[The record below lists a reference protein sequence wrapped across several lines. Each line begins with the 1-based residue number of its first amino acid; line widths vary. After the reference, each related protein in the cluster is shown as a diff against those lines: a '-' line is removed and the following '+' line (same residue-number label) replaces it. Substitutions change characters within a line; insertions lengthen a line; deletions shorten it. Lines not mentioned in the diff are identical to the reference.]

1 MSATQKEAVEET
13 TTVEITAT
21 LRGKEVTVTIPA
33 TLEDM
38 SLDAYD
44 SFCDKPVA
52 VYRDI
57 LSPEDWNKIKA
68 TGATLRDFQKH
79 VVPLIDKEWG
89 LTGK

>member
-1 MSATQKEAVEET
+1 MILGSR
-13 TTVEITAT
+13 I
-21 LRGKEVTVTIPA
+21 LRARGG
-33 TLEDM
+33 
-38 SLDAYD
+38 S
-44 SFCDKPVA
+44 SKPVA

-57 LSPEDWNKIKA
+57 LSPEDWGKIKA

>member
-21 LRGKEVTVTIPA
+21 LRGQEVTVTIPA

-57 LSPEDWNKIKA
+57 LSPEDWGKIKA
-68 TGATLRDFQKH
+68 TGATLRDFQKR

-89 LTGK
+89 LAGK

>member
-21 LRGKEVTVTIPA
+21 LRGQEVTVTIPA

-57 LSPEDWNKIKA
+57 LSPEDWGKIKA
-68 TGATLRDFQKH
+68 TGATLRDFQKS

>member
-21 LRGKEVTVTIPA
+21 LRGQEVTVTIPA

-57 LSPEDWNKIKA
+57 LSPEDWGKLKA
-68 TGATLRDFQKH
+68 TGATLRDFQKR

>member
-1 MSATQKEAVEET
+1 
-13 TTVEITAT
+13 
-21 LRGKEVTVTIPA
+21 
-33 TLEDM
+33 M

-57 LSPEDWNKIKA
+57 LSPEDWGKIKA

>member
-21 LRGKEVTVTIPA
+21 LRGQEVTVTIPA

-57 LSPEDWNKIKA
+57 LSPEDWGKIKA
-68 TGATLRDFQKH
+68 TGATLRDFQKN